1 MMKISKE
8 DKVINQFPLSN
19 FSLKNRITVVLLLIM
34 LIVLGVG
41 AYNNLPKE
49 SYPEVEQSSVY
60 VGTPYPGNSPTDI
73 ENLITRPIEKELNSI
88 SEIKEIR
95 SNSIQGFSTI
105 VAEFQSGTEIEY
117 AKSKVN
123 DAVDKA
129 KINLPSDLPSE
140 SSVYEV
146 SFSDFPVMS
155 VTLSG
160 NYTIEKL
167 EDYAEILKDEL
178 EKISDVSKVD
188 IAGVEEKE
196 LAIRVNPF
204 ELDAR
209 NLSFNDIENAILY
222 ENISVSGGN
231 LKADNIRR
239 SVRILGE
246 FKNTRDFENIIVSNR
261 SDKIVYLKDVADI
274 NFGYKE
280 AESYTR
286 LSGKP
291 VVSVDV
297 AKRSGTNLLLLN
309 EKVNSSINTVKEII
323 PNDIDI
329 IIVNN
334 QSQNTKEQVSTLE
347 NSIFSGVILV
357 VLVLMFFLGV
367 RNALFVGLSIP
378 LSMCISF
385 LIFQIFGI
393 TVNMMILFSLVISLG
408 LLVDNGIVV
417 TENIYRF
424 LEKGYS
430 RIEATKLGIGEIA
443 MPIITST
450 ATTLA
455 VFVPLAFWPGLT
467 GKFMSF
473 LPIGIIVTLL
483 SSLFVAL
490 VINPVMISY
499 LMKIEGEGKKNTLKY
514 VKNASILFVIGVAF
528 ILFQI
533 FWIGNILIFISLFI
547 VSNYFIF
554 VPLSRVF
561 RDKYLKS
568 LERNYS
574 RFLSYL
580 LDGRRPY
587 FVILFSV
594 ILLVGTF
601 QLIQI
606 FPPKVLFFPE
616 NRPNYINVFIELPVG
631 TDIEETNNFT
641 KIIEDKV
648 DSILD
653 EYKHIIESV
662 VTYVGKRTLNEN
674 DPSALSMRDSPNRAR
689 ININFYEFERR
700 NGINTIDVLDKL
712 RDNIEKYPG
721 ISITFGKDR
730 KGPPIGGEI
739 SIQVTGPEFDELIS
753 QVESMRKFINDSNI
767 PGIEK
772 LMLDLST
779 RKPELLIDFDRDK
792 LRRYGLST
800 GMLANELRTSLFGK
814 EISKFKIGE
823 DDYKI
828 QLRLDDKYR
837 YDVDALMNKNIN
849 FRNQSNGRYYQVP
862 ISSFASM
869 KMSNTFSSVKRRDL
883 DKVITI
889 NSNVIT
895 GYNPTQVNSKIDM
908 VLKNFPLPN
917 GYSYRF
923 GGEQQEQE
931 EEMAFLSNAFMIA
944 LFLVFIIIVAQF
956 NKIITPLIIMSSIIL
971 STIGVFLGLLI
982 FSMDFVV
989 VMTMIGVISLIGIVV
1004 NNAIVLI
1011 DFIELNRRR
1020 KKLNDSKK
1028 SEMQI
1033 IIESITEAGKTRL
1046 RPVLLTALTTILG
1059 LMPLAIGMNF
1069 DFVNFFKSYELTF
1082 YLGGDNMVFFGPIAW
1097 AIIFGLT
1104 FATFLTLLVIPSM
1117 YLIQVKLN
1125 RYFRYSS

>member
-1 MMKISKE
+1 MKNKGQ
-8 DKVINQFPLSN
+8 DKVIKQFGLSN
-19 FSLKNRITVVLLLIM
+19 FSLKNRITVVLIFILLVI
-34 LIVLGVG
+34 LGAG

-49 SYPEVEQSSVY
+49 SYPEVEQSTVF

-73 ENLITRPIEKELNSI
+73 ENLITRPIEKEINTI

-105 VAEFQSGTEIEY
+105 VAEFVSGTDIEY
-117 AKSKVN
+117 AKSKVK

-129 KINLPSDLPSE
+129 KINLPTDLPRE
-140 SSVYEV
+140 SDVYEI

-160 NYTIEKL
+160 EYSIEKL
-167 EDYAEILKDEL
+167 ESYGEILKDEL
-178 EKISDVSKVD
+178 EKISDVSKVE

-196 LAIRVNPF
+196 IAIMVNPF
-204 ELDAR
+204 ELEAR
-209 NLSFNDIENAILY
+209 DLSFSDIENAVKY

-231 LKADNIRR
+231 LLENNMRR
-239 SVRILGE
+239 SVRLIGE
-246 FKNTRDFENIIVSNR
+246 FNQIEDIENIIVSNKK
-261 SDKIVYLKDVADI
+261 DKMVFLKDIAEI
-274 NFGYKE
+274 RFGYKE
-280 AESYTR
+280 IESYTR

-297 AKRSGTNLLLLN
+297 SKRSGTNLLLLN
-309 EKVNSSINTVKEII
+309 DKVNDAINEVKSFI
-323 PNDIDI
+323 PNDIDV

-385 LIFQIFGI
+385 IILQLFGI

-430 RIEATKLGIGEIA
+430 KIEATKLGIGEIA
-443 MPIITST
+443 LPIITST

-467 GKFMSF
+467 GKFMSY

-499 LMKIEGEGKKNTLKY
+499 LMKIEDNKGKDFKKYIKNVSTL
-514 VKNASILFVIGVAF
+514 AIIGFAF
-528 ILFQI
+528 ILFKI
-533 FWIGNILIFISLFI
+533 YWVGNILIFISLFI
-547 VSNYFIF
+547 LSNYYVF
-554 VPLSRVF
+554 VPLSKVF
-561 RDKYLKS
+561 REKYLKS
-568 LERNYS
+568 LENKYS
-574 RFLSYL
+574 KLLSYL
-580 LDGRRPY
+580 LLNRRPY
-587 FVILFSV
+587 FVLLFS
-594 ILLVGTF
+594 ILLLIGTF
-601 QLIQI
+601 QLLQI
-606 FPPKVLFFPE
+606 YPPKILFFPE
-616 NRPNYINVFIELPVG
+616 NRPNYINVFLELPVG

-641 KIIEDKV
+641 KIIEKEV
-648 DSILD
+648 NKSTS
-653 EYKHIIESV
+653 EYSGIIESI

-674 DPSALSMRDSPNRAR
+674 DPSALGMRDTPNRAR
-689 ININFYEFERR
+689 ININFYEFEKR
-700 NGINTIDVLDKL
+700 NGINTIDVLEKL
-712 RDNIEKYPG
+712 RNDINDYPG
-721 ISITFGKDR
+721 VSITYGKDR
-730 KGPPIGGEI
+730 KGPPVGGEI
-739 SIQVTGPEFDELIS
+739 SIQITGPDFQELIS
-753 QVESMRKFINDSNI
+753 QVENMRKYINDSNI

-772 LMLDLST
+772 LGLDLST
-779 RKPELLIDFDRDK
+779 RKPELLIDFDRDR

-814 EISKFKIGE
+814 EISKYKVGE
-823 DDYKI
+823 DEYKI
-828 QLRLDDKYR
+828 QLRLADQYR
-837 YDVDALMNKNIN
+837 YDINKLLNKNIT
-849 FRNQSNGRYYQVP
+849 FRNQSNGITYQVP
-862 ISSFASM
+862 ISSFASV
-869 KMSNTFSSVKRRDL
+869 KMSNTFSSVKRKDL
-883 DKVITI
+883 DKSITI
-889 NSNVIT
+889 SSNVIS
-895 GYNPTQVNSKIDM
+895 GYNPTEVNSKIDM
-908 VLKNFPLPN
+908 VLKNYPLPN
-917 GYSYRF
+917 GYSYKF

-982 FSMDFVV
+982 FNMDFVV

-1011 DFIELNRRR
+1011 DFIELNRKR
-1020 KKLNDSKK
+1020 KMIGKK
-1028 SEMQI
+1028 VQLSVEEIMECI
-1033 IIESITEAGKTRL
+1033 AEAGRTRL
-1046 RPVLLTALTTILG
+1046 RPVILTALTTILG

-1069 DFVNFFKSYELTF
+1069 DFVSFFKFYQVNF

-1097 AIIFGLT
+1097 AIIFGLS

-1125 RYFRYSS
+1125 RYLGLS

>member
-1 MMKISKE
+1 MNKGT
-8 DKVINQFPLSN
+8 DKVIKQFALSN
-19 FSLKNRITVVLLLIM
+19 FSLKNRITVVLIFILL
-34 LIVLGVG
+34 VFLGVG
-41 AYNNLPKE
+41 AYNSLPKE
-49 SYPEVEQSSVY
+49 SYPEVEQSTVFI
-60 VGTPYPGNSPTDI
+60 GTPYPGNSPSDI
-73 ENLITRPIEKELNSI
+73 ENLITRPIEKEINTI

-105 VAEFQSGTEIEY
+105 VAEFVSGTDIEY
-117 AKSKVN
+117 AKSKVK

-129 KINLPSDLPSE
+129 KINLPTDLPRE
-140 SSVYEV
+140 SDVYEI

-160 NYTIEKL
+160 EYSLEKL
-167 EDYAEILKDEL
+167 ESYGEILKDEL
-178 EKISDVSKVD
+178 EKISDVSRVQ

-196 LAIRVNPF
+196 IAIMVNPF
-204 ELDAR
+204 ELEAR
-209 NLSFNDIENAILY
+209 ALSFSDIENAIKF

-231 LKADNIRR
+231 LLENDMRR
-239 SVRILGE
+239 SVRLIGE
-246 FKNTRDFENIIVSNR
+246 FKEVEDIENIIISNR
-261 SDKIVYLKDVADI
+261 NNKVVFLKDVAEVK
-274 NFGYKE
+274 FGYKE
-280 AESYTR
+280 IESYTR

-297 AKRSGTNLLLLN
+297 SKRTGTNLLLLN
-309 EKVNSSINTVKEII
+309 DKVNNAIAEVKNLI
-323 PNDIDI
+323 PKDVNI

-385 LIFQIFGI
+385 IILQIFGI

-430 RIEATKLGIGEIA
+430 KIEATKLGIGEIA
-443 MPIITST
+443 LPIITST

-490 VINPVMISY
+490 IINPVMISY
-499 LMKIEGEGKKNTLKY
+499 LMKIEDNKGKDFRKY
-514 VKNASILFVIGVAF
+514 LQNSLFLFLIALIF
-528 ILFQI
+528 IFFKV
-533 FWIGNILIFISLFI
+533 FWVGNILIFISLFI
-547 VSNYFIF
+547 ISNYYLF
-554 VPLSRVF
+554 VPLSKVF
-561 RDKYLKS
+561 REKYLKR
-568 LERNYS
+568 LENNYS

-580 LDGRRPY
+580 LIGKRP
-587 FVILFSV
+587 FIVLSSSVFLLFS
-594 ILLVGTF
+594 TF
-601 QLIQI
+601 QLLQLY
-606 FPPKVLFFPE
+606 PPKVLFFPE
-616 NRPNYINVFIELPVG
+616 NRPNYINIFIELPVG
-631 TDIEETNNFT
+631 TDIEETNDFT
-641 KIIEDKV
+641 KAIEDEVNESTSKYS
-648 DSILD
+648 D
-653 EYKHIIESV
+653 IIESI
-662 VTYVGKRTLNEN
+662 VTYVGQRTLNEN
-674 DPSALSMRDSPNRAR
+674 DPSALGMRDTPNRAR
-689 ININFYEFERR
+689 ININFFEFDKR
-700 NGINTIDVLDKL
+700 NGINTIDVLEKL
-712 RDNIEKYPG
+712 RNDISKYPG
-721 ISITFGKDR
+721 VSITFGKDR
-730 KGPPIGGEI
+730 KGPPVGGEI
-739 SIQVTGPEFDELIS
+739 SIQVKGPDFQKLIS
-753 QVESMRKFINDSNI
+753 QVENMRKYINESNI

-772 LMLDLST
+772 LGLDLST
-779 RKPELLIDFDRDK
+779 RKPELLIDFDRDR

-814 EISKFKIGE
+814 EISKYKIGE
-823 DDYKI
+823 DEYKI
-828 QLRLDDKYR
+828 QLRLADQFR
-837 YDVDALMNKNIN
+837 YNINTLLNKNIT
-849 FRNQSNGRYYQVP
+849 FRNQSNGRTYQVP
-862 ISSFASM
+862 VSSFASM
-869 KMSNTFSSVKRRDL
+869 KMSNTFSSVKRKDL

-889 NSNVIT
+889 SSNVIS
-895 GYNPTQVNSKIDM
+895 GYNPTEVNSKIDM
-908 VLKNFPLPN
+908 VLKTYPLPN
-917 GYSYRF
+917 GYSYKF

-971 STIGVFLGLLI
+971 STIGVFLGLLL
-982 FSMDFVV
+982 FNMDFVV

-1020 KKLNDSKK
+1020 KLIGKK
-1028 SEMQI
+1028 VYLTVEE
-1033 IIESITEAGKTRL
+1033 IIECITEAGRTRL
-1046 RPVLLTALTTILG
+1046 RPVILTALTTILG

-1069 DFVNFFKSYELTF
+1069 DFVSFFKFYEINF

-1097 AIIFGLT
+1097 AIIFGLS

-1117 YLIQVKLN
+1117 YLIQVKVN
-1125 RYFRYSS
+1125 RYFGIK

>member
-1 MMKISKE
+1 L
-8 DKVINQFPLSN
+8 V
-19 FSLKNRITVVLLLIM
+19 
-34 LIVLGVG
+34 VLGVG

-49 SYPEVEQSSVY
+49 SYPEVEQSTVF

-73 ENLITRPIEKELNSI
+73 ENLITRPIEKEINTI

-105 VAEFQSGTEIEY
+105 VAEFVSGTDIEY
-117 AKSKVN
+117 AKSKVK
-123 DAVDKA
+123 DAVDKS
-129 KINLPSDLPSE
+129 KINLPTDLPRESE
-140 SSVYEV
+140 VYEI

-160 NYTIEKL
+160 EYTIDKL
-167 EDYAEILKDEL
+167 ESYGEILKDEL
-178 EKISDVSKVD
+178 EKISDISKVN

-196 LAIRVNPF
+196 IAIMVNPF
-204 ELDAR
+204 ELEAR
-209 NLSFNDIENAILY
+209 SLSFSDIENAVKF

-231 LKADNIRR
+231 LLENDMRR
-239 SVRILGE
+239 SVRLIGE
-246 FKNTRDFENIIVSNR
+246 FKQIEDIESIIISNR
-261 SDKIVYLKDVADI
+261 NDKVVFLKDVADI
-274 NFGYKE
+274 RFGYKE
-280 AESYTR
+280 IESYMR

-297 AKRSGTNLLLLN
+297 SKRSGTNLLLLN
-309 EKVNSSINTVKEII
+309 DKVNSAIDEIKGLI
-323 PNDIDI
+323 PKDIDV

-385 LIFQIFGI
+385 IILQLFGI

-430 RIEATKLGIGEIA
+430 KIEATKLGIGEIA
-443 MPIITST
+443 LPIITST

-467 GKFMSF
+467 GQFMSY

-499 LMKIEGEGKKNTLKY
+499 LMKIEDNKGKDFKKYIKN
-514 VKNASILFVIGVAF
+514 VIILALIGFVF
-528 ILFQI
+528 ILFKI
-533 FWIGNILIFISLFI
+533 YWIGNILIFISLFI
-547 VSNYFIF
+547 LSNYYVF
-554 VPLSRVF
+554 VPLSKVF
-561 RDKYLKS
+561 REIYLKR
-568 LERNYS
+568 LENRYS
-574 RFLSYL
+574 KFLSYL
-580 LDGRRPY
+580 FLGNRPY
-587 FVILFSV
+587 FVLVSSF
-594 ILLVGTF
+594 LLLIGTF
-601 QLIQI
+601 QLLQI
-606 FPPKVLFFPE
+606 YPPKVLFFPE
-616 NRPNYINVFIELPVG
+616 NRPNYINVFLELPVG
-631 TDIEETNNFT
+631 TDIEETNNFA
-641 KIIEDKV
+641 KIIEDEV
-648 DSILD
+648 NQSTS
-653 EYKHIIESV
+653 EYSGIIESI
-662 VTYVGKRTLNEN
+662 VTYVGQRTLNEN
-674 DPSALSMRDSPNRAR
+674 DPSALGMRDTPNRAR
-689 ININFYEFERR
+689 ININFYEFEKR
-700 NGINTIDVLDKL
+700 NGINTIDVLEKL
-712 RDNIEKYPG
+712 RNDINEYPG
-721 ISITFGKDR
+721 VSITYGKDR
-730 KGPPIGGEI
+730 KGPPVGGEI
-739 SIQVTGPEFDELIS
+739 SIQVTGPDFQELIS
-753 QVESMRKFINDSNI
+753 QVENMRKYINESNI

-772 LMLDLST
+772 LGLDLST
-779 RKPELLIDFDRDK
+779 RKPELLIDFDRDR

-814 EISKFKIGE
+814 EISKYKVGE
-823 DDYKI
+823 DEYKI
-828 QLRLDDKYR
+828 QLRLADEYR
-837 YDVDALMNKNIN
+837 YDINTLLNKNIT
-849 FRNQSNGRYYQVP
+849 FRNQSNGRTYQVP

-869 KMSNTFSSVKRRDL
+869 KMSNTFSSVKRKDL
-883 DKVITI
+883 DKVITVS
-889 NSNVIT
+889 SNVIS

-908 VLKNFPLPN
+908 VLKNYPLPN
-917 GYSYRF
+917 GYSYKF

-982 FSMDFVV
+982 FNMDFVV

-1011 DFIELNRRR
+1011 DFIELNRKR
-1020 KKLNDSKK
+1020 KMIGKK
-1028 SEMQI
+1028 VQLSLEEVM
-1033 IIESITEAGKTRL
+1033 ECVAEAGRTRL
-1046 RPVLLTALTTILG
+1046 RPVILTALTTILG

-1069 DFVNFFKSYELTF
+1069 DFVSFFKFYEVNF

-1097 AIIFGLT
+1097 AIIFGLS

-1125 RYFRYSS
+1125 RYLGLS

>member
-1 MMKISKE
+1 MNKGT
-8 DKVINQFPLSN
+8 DKVIKQFALSN
-19 FSLKNRITVVLLLIM
+19 FSLKNRITVVLIFILLVI
-34 LIVLGVG
+34 LGVG
-41 AYNNLPKE
+41 AYNSLPKE
-49 SYPEVEQSSVY
+49 SYPEVEQSTVFI
-60 VGTPYPGNSPTDI
+60 GTPYPGNSPSDI
-73 ENLITRPIEKELNSI
+73 ENLITRPIEKEINTI

-105 VAEFQSGTEIEY
+105 VAEFVSGTDIEY
-117 AKSKVN
+117 AKSKVK

-129 KINLPSDLPSE
+129 KINLPTDLPRE
-140 SSVYEV
+140 SDVYEI

-160 NYTIEKL
+160 EYSLDKL
-167 EDYAEILKDEL
+167 ESYGEILKDEL
-178 EKISDVSKVD
+178 EKISDVSRVQ

-196 LAIRVNPF
+196 IAIMVNPF
-204 ELDAR
+204 ELEAR
-209 NLSFNDIENAILY
+209 TLSFSDIENAIKF

-231 LKADNIRR
+231 LLENDMRR
-239 SVRILGE
+239 SVRLIGE
-246 FKNTRDFENIIVSNR
+246 FKEVEDIENIIISNR
-261 SDKIVYLKDVADI
+261 NNKVVFLKDVAEVK
-274 NFGYKE
+274 FGYKE
-280 AESYTR
+280 IESYTR

-297 AKRSGTNLLLLN
+297 SKRSGTNLLLLN
-309 EKVNSSINTVKEII
+309 DKVNNAIAEVKNLI
-323 PNDIDI
+323 PNDVNI

-385 LIFQIFGI
+385 IILQIFGI

-430 RIEATKLGIGEIA
+430 KIEATKLGIGEIA
-443 MPIITST
+443 LPIITST

-490 VINPVMISY
+490 IINPVMISY
-499 LMKIEGEGKKNTLKY
+499 LMKIEDNKGKDFRKY
-514 VKNASILFVIGVAF
+514 LQNSLFLFLIALIF
-528 ILFQI
+528 IFFKV
-533 FWIGNILIFISLFI
+533 FWVGNILIFISLFI
-547 VSNYFIF
+547 ISNYYLF
-554 VPLSRVF
+554 VPLSKVF
-561 RDKYLKS
+561 REKYLKR
-568 LERNYS
+568 LENNYS

-580 LDGRRPY
+580 LIGKRP
-587 FVILFSV
+587 FIVLSSSVLLLFS
-594 ILLVGTF
+594 TF
-601 QLIQI
+601 QLLQLY
-606 FPPKVLFFPE
+606 PPKVLFFPE
-616 NRPNYINVFIELPVG
+616 NRPNYINIFIELPVG

-641 KIIEDKV
+641 KVIEDEVNESTSKYT
-648 DSILD
+648 D
-653 EYKHIIESV
+653 IIESI
-662 VTYVGKRTLNEN
+662 VTYVGQRTLNEN
-674 DPSALSMRDSPNRAR
+674 DPSALGMRDTPNRAR
-689 ININFYEFERR
+689 ININFFEFDKR
-700 NGINTIDVLDKL
+700 NGINTIDVLEKL
-712 RDNIEKYPG
+712 RNDISKYPG
-721 ISITFGKDR
+721 VSITFGKDR
-730 KGPPIGGEI
+730 KGPPVGGEI
-739 SIQVTGPEFDELIS
+739 SIQVKGPDFQELIS
-753 QVESMRKFINDSNI
+753 QVENMRKYINESNI

-772 LMLDLST
+772 LGLDLST
-779 RKPELLIDFDRDK
+779 RKPELLIDFDRDR

-814 EISKFKIGE
+814 EIPKYKIGE
-823 DDYKI
+823 DEYKI
-828 QLRLDDKYR
+828 QLRLADQFR
-837 YDVDALMNKNIN
+837 YDINTLLNKNIT
-849 FRNQSNGRYYQVP
+849 FRNQSNGRTYQVP
-862 ISSFASM
+862 VSSFASM
-869 KMSNTFSSVKRRDL
+869 KMSNTFSSVKRKDL

-889 NSNVIT
+889 SSNVIS
-895 GYNPTQVNSKIDM
+895 GYNPTEVNSKIDM
-908 VLKNFPLPN
+908 VLKTYPLPN
-917 GYSYRF
+917 GYSYKF

-971 STIGVFLGLLI
+971 STIGVFLGLLL
-982 FSMDFVV
+982 FNMDFVV

-1020 KKLNDSKK
+1020 KLIGKK
-1028 SEMQI
+1028 VYLTVEE
-1033 IIESITEAGKTRL
+1033 IIECITEAGRTRL
-1046 RPVLLTALTTILG
+1046 RPVILTALTTILG

-1069 DFVNFFKSYELTF
+1069 DFVSFFKFYEINF

-1097 AIIFGLT
+1097 AIIFGLS

-1117 YLIQVKLN
+1117 YLIQVKVN
-1125 RYFRYSS
+1125 RYFGVK

>member
-1 MMKISKE
+1 MDMKKKTQDE
-8 DKVINQFPLSN
+8 VIKQFSLSN
-19 FSLKNRITVVLLLIM
+19 FSLKNRITVVLIFILLV
-34 LIVLGVG
+34 VLGVG

-49 SYPEVEQSSVY
+49 SYPEVEQSTVF

-73 ENLITRPIEKELNSI
+73 ENLITRPIEKEINTI

-105 VAEFQSGTEIEY
+105 VAEFVSGTDIEY
-117 AKSKVN
+117 AKSKVK
-123 DAVDKA
+123 DAVDKS
-129 KINLPSDLPSE
+129 KINLPTDLPRESE
-140 SSVYEV
+140 VYEI

-160 NYTIEKL
+160 EYTIDKL
-167 EDYAEILKDEL
+167 ESYGEILKDEL
-178 EKISDVSKVD
+178 EKISDISKVN

-196 LAIRVNPF
+196 IAIMVNPF
-204 ELDAR
+204 ELEAR
-209 NLSFNDIENAILY
+209 SLSFSDIENAVKF

-231 LKADNIRR
+231 LLENDMRR
-239 SVRILGE
+239 SVRLIGE
-246 FKNTRDFENIIVSNR
+246 FKQIEDIESIIISNR
-261 SDKIVYLKDVADI
+261 NDKVVFLKDVADI
-274 NFGYKE
+274 RFGYKE
-280 AESYTR
+280 IESYMR

-297 AKRSGTNLLLLN
+297 SKRSGTNLLLLN
-309 EKVNSSINTVKEII
+309 DKVNSAIDEIKGLI
-323 PNDIDI
+323 PKDIDV

-385 LIFQIFGI
+385 IILQLFGI

-430 RIEATKLGIGEIA
+430 KIEATKLGIGEIA
-443 MPIITST
+443 LPIITST

-467 GKFMSF
+467 GQFMSY

-499 LMKIEGEGKKNTLKY
+499 LMKIEDNKGKDFKKYIKNVIISAL
-514 VKNASILFVIGVAF
+514 IGFVF
-528 ILFQI
+528 ILFKI
-533 FWIGNILIFISLFI
+533 YWIGNILIFISLFI
-547 VSNYFIF
+547 LSNYYVF
-554 VPLSRVF
+554 VPLSKVF
-561 RDKYLKS
+561 REIYLKR
-568 LERNYS
+568 LENRYS
-574 RFLSYL
+574 KFLSYL
-580 LDGRRPY
+580 FLGNRPY
-587 FVILFSV
+587 FVLVSSF
-594 ILLVGTF
+594 LLLIGTF
-601 QLIQI
+601 QLLQI
-606 FPPKVLFFPE
+606 YPPKVLFFPE
-616 NRPNYINVFIELPVG
+616 NRPNYINVFLELPVG
-631 TDIEETNNFT
+631 TDIEETNNFA
-641 KIIEDKV
+641 KIIEDEV
-648 DSILD
+648 NQSTS
-653 EYKHIIESV
+653 EYSGIIESI
-662 VTYVGKRTLNEN
+662 VTYVGQRTLNEN
-674 DPSALSMRDSPNRAR
+674 DPSALGMRDTPNRAR
-689 ININFYEFERR
+689 ININFYEFEKR
-700 NGINTIDVLDKL
+700 NGINTIDVLEKL
-712 RDNIEKYPG
+712 RNDINEYPG
-721 ISITFGKDR
+721 VSITYGKDR
-730 KGPPIGGEI
+730 KGPPVGGEI
-739 SIQVTGPEFDELIS
+739 SIQVTGPDFQELIS
-753 QVESMRKFINDSNI
+753 QVENMRKYINESNI

-772 LMLDLST
+772 LGLDLST
-779 RKPELLIDFDRDK
+779 RKPELLIDFDRDR

-814 EISKFKIGE
+814 EISKYKVGE
-823 DDYKI
+823 DEYKI
-828 QLRLDDKYR
+828 QLRLADEYR
-837 YDVDALMNKNIN
+837 YDINTLLNKNIT
-849 FRNQSNGRYYQVP
+849 FRNQSNGRTYQVP

-869 KMSNTFSSVKRRDL
+869 KMSNTFSSVKRKDL
-883 DKVITI
+883 DKVITVS
-889 NSNVIT
+889 SNVIS

-908 VLKNFPLPN
+908 VLKNYPLPN
-917 GYSYRF
+917 GYSYKF

-982 FSMDFVV
+982 FNMDFVV

-1011 DFIELNRRR
+1011 DFIELNRKR
-1020 KKLNDSKK
+1020 KMIGKK
-1028 SEMQI
+1028 VQLSLEEVM
-1033 IIESITEAGKTRL
+1033 ECVAEAGRTRL
-1046 RPVLLTALTTILG
+1046 RPVILTALTTILG

-1069 DFVNFFKSYELTF
+1069 DFVSFFKFYEVNF

-1097 AIIFGLT
+1097 AIIFGLS

-1125 RYFRYSS
+1125 RYLGLS